1 VAAYTAMGY
10 KNVMFG
16 SDYPH
21 MEGTY
26 GHTQDTLKELFD
38 GVPVETRLRITQ
50 GAFAELF
57 PHVPPAPAD
66 EV

>member
-1 VAAYTAMGY
+1 MGY

-38 GVPVETRLRITQ
+38 GVSDATRERITK

-57 PHVPPAPAD
+57 PHVPPVPAD
-66 EV
+66 EA

>member
-1 VAAYTAMGY
+1 
-10 KNVMFG
+10 MFG

-38 GVPVETRLRITQ
+38 GVSDETRLRITQ

-66 EV
+66 EA